1 MTKKTK
7 IVDEV
12 KKLYPESETVTVK
25 RSVINFQERN
35 PKRHTKEAVQ
45 QIVRNFKKV
54 GYLGGIIWNE
64 QTGKLLD
71 GHKRTMALDQINK
84 YDGTPAT
91 DYDIRIEK
99 VNLDPKTELEQNVFQ
114 TRSRTELD
122 EQLMQELI
130 PDIDYKNAGLD
141 EIDLDLYGINLSEID
156 ETIND
161 TIEELF
167 EPVVKDREA
176 KKQAVKESKEKIKE
190 QGVEKAKDMMAY
202 VTLSFDSHKS
212 KAAFMRR
219 FDYDEGT
226 MFING
231 NEFSENIERVG

>member
-1 MTKKTK
+1 MTKKFK
-7 IVDEV
+7 
-12 KKLYPESETVTVK
+12 ESEKKQVW
-25 RSVINFQERN
+25 RSEISFAPFN
-35 PKRHTKEAVQ
+35 PKQHSQK
-45 QIVRNFKKV
+45 QINEMKANIKRV
-54 GYLGGIIWNE
+54 GLNGGIIWNKT
-64 QTGKLLD
+64 TGNLVD
-71 GHKRTMALDQINK
+71 GHKRVMSADLIQG
-84 YDGTPAT
+84 YDGSKEK
-91 DYDIRIEK
+91 DYQIGVDIVEMD
-99 VNLDPKTELEQNVFQ
+99 LKTEKEQNVFQ

-156 ETIND
+156 TTIND

-176 KKQAVKESKEKIKE
+176 KKQAVKESKARIKE
-190 QGVEKAKDMMAY
+190 RGVEKAKDMLSY
-202 VTLSFDSHKS
+202 VTISFDSHKS

-219 FDYDEGT
+219 FDYDENT

-231 NEFSENIERVG
+231 

>member
-1 MTKKTK
+1 MTKKFK
-7 IVDEV
+7 
-12 KKLYPESETVTVK
+12 ESEKKQVW
-25 RSVINFQERN
+25 RSEISFAPFN
-35 PKRHTKEAVQ
+35 PKQHSQK
-45 QIVRNFKKV
+45 QINEMKANIKRV
-54 GYLGGIIWNE
+54 GLNGGIIWNRT
-64 QTGKLLD
+64 TGNLVD
-71 GHKRTMALDQINK
+71 GHKRVMSADLIQG
-84 YDGTPAT
+84 YDGSKEK
-91 DYDIRIEK
+91 DYQIGVDIVEMD
-99 VNLDPKTELEQNVFQ
+99 LKTEKEQNVFQ

-156 ETIND
+156 TTINE

-202 VTLSFDSHKS
+202 VTISFDSHKS
-212 KAAFMRR
+212 KSAFMRR
-219 FDYDEGT
+219 FDYDENT

-231 NEFSENIERVG
+231 NEFSENIERIG

>member
-1 MTKKTK
+1 MTKKFK
-7 IVDEV
+7 
-12 KKLYPESETVTVK
+12 ESEKKQVW
-25 RSVINFQERN
+25 RSEISFAPFN
-35 PKRHTKEAVQ
+35 PKQHSQK
-45 QIVRNFKKV
+45 QINEMKANIKRV
-54 GYLGGIIWNE
+54 GLNGGIIWNRT
-64 QTGKLLD
+64 TGNLVD
-71 GHKRTMALDQINK
+71 GHKRVMSADLIQG
-84 YDGTPAT
+84 YDGSKEK
-91 DYDIRIEK
+91 DYQIGVDIVEMD
-99 VNLDPKTELEQNVFQ
+99 LKTEKEQNVFQ

-156 ETIND
+156 TTIND

-176 KKQAVKESKEKIKE
+176 KKQAVKESKARIKE
-190 QGVEKAKDMMAY
+190 RGVEKAKDMLSY
-202 VTLSFDSHKS
+202 VTISFDSHKS

-219 FDYDEGT
+219 FDYDENT

-231 NEFSENIERVG
+231 NEFSENIERIG

>member
-1 MTKKTK
+1 MTKKFK
-7 IVDEV
+7 
-12 KKLYPESETVTVK
+12 ESEKKQVW
-25 RSVINFQERN
+25 RSEISFAPFN
-35 PKRHTKEAVQ
+35 PKQHSQK
-45 QIVRNFKKV
+45 QINEMKANIKRV
-54 GYLGGIIWNE
+54 GLNGGIIWNRT
-64 QTGKLLD
+64 TGNLVD
-71 GHKRTMALDQINK
+71 GHKRVMSADLIQG
-84 YDGTPAT
+84 YDGSKEK
-91 DYDIRIEK
+91 DYQIGVDIVEMD
-99 VNLDPKTELEQNVFQ
+99 LKTEKEQNVFQ

-122 EQLMQELI
+122 EQLMQELL

-156 ETIND
+156 TAINE

-202 VTLSFDSHKS
+202 VTISFDSHKS

-219 FDYDEGT
+219 FDYNEGT

-231 NEFSENIERVG
+231 NEFSQIIERID

>member
-1 MTKKTK
+1 MTKKFK
-7 IVDEV
+7 
-12 KKLYPESETVTVK
+12 ESEKKQVW
-25 RSVINFQERN
+25 RSEISFAPFN
-35 PKRHTKEAVQ
+35 PKQHSQK
-45 QIVRNFKKV
+45 QINEMKANIKRV
-54 GYLGGIIWNE
+54 GLNGGIIWNKT
-64 QTGKLLD
+64 TGNLVD
-71 GHKRTMALDQINK
+71 GHKRVMSADLIQG
-84 YDGTPAT
+84 YDGSKEK
-91 DYDIRIEK
+91 DYQIGVDIVEMD
-99 VNLDPKTELEQNVFQ
+99 LKTEKEQNVFQ

-156 ETIND
+156 TTIND

-176 KKQAVKESKEKIKE
+176 KKQAVKESKARIKE
-190 QGVEKAKDMMAY
+190 RGVEKAKDMLSY
-202 VTLSFDSHKS
+202 VTISFDSHKS

-219 FDYDEGT
+219 FDYDENT

-231 NEFSENIERVG
+231 NEFSENIERIG